1 MNAPALKND
10 NPLDI
15 IDDIGQF
22 ITETT
27 QTADEE
33 KKQGEKNLDILKKAG
48 IKEKDIK
55 TFGSDPTKINNIPEL
70 IGAIMT
76 ISYIA
81 HPAVQIIKGL
91 ITSRQLE
98 AQRIFLISEI
108 NRYGQEIANLR
119 NIDPTIRNDIFSRE
133 MTAYSIVQTLRNN
146 LINTGQESRAI
157 SASRSEQIQST
168 FKRLISITGFFLFNE
183 FISVMGSDYS
193 TWRLIN
199 SAINSLLS
207 IPTIYFE
214 ITLINPINW
223 FEVLKFWLRMYT
235 FISSSRKLSKDIL
248 KQIPIVGLF
257 IGQSSTGREKLKE
270 EGIDPLR
277 FLGETHLKTL
287 ASMYN
292 PLAVRPGKGEYSYC
306 GPGTRIDLRDI
317 KGTKDQFGLPMS
329 KPWSPP
335 INSLDLGCKFH
346 DYSYL
351 PDGKGGFTEE
361 SQITGDYAL
370 IRFCE
375 DILKNPDIGYLQKMD
390 TKLVKQIFEFKLEFA
405 HGVTVESIKKTEA
418 KKIGDAWRSKM
429 MNDPEILKI
438 QKDRKEISEQIM
450 KERKQRIADRD
461 KRIEAKKLGD
471 AWRSKMMNDPEIL
484 KIQKDRKEIS
494 EQIMKERKQRIAD
507 RDKNIERRAIAQI
520 KLDDLEV
527 LRKQALQSYQ
537 VYPPIVDVVKPSRR
551 GRDRRGRDIYILS
564 RQGQGQVA
572 IIPKKY
578 YQEEIIDSEPFEG
591 FYEEFFNP
599 EFGPPIIPPKP
610 PIQKTIDLSEP
621 TINIEIPKNK
631 NYPTKK
637 DFEEFKLKMFFLDKD
652 EAKRN
657 KELSKLIKLI
667 EQTKKKFLNNNNFI
681 PVFL

>member
-461 KRIEAKKLGD
+461 K
-471 AWRSKMMNDPEIL
+471 
-484 KIQKDRKEIS
+484 
-494 EQIMKERKQRIAD
+494 
-507 RDKNIERRAIAQI
+507 NIERRAIAQI

-551 GRDRRGRDIYILS
+551 SRDRRGRDIYILS

>member
-461 KRIEAKKLGD
+461 K
-471 AWRSKMMNDPEIL
+471 
-484 KIQKDRKEIS
+484 
-494 EQIMKERKQRIAD
+494 
-507 RDKNIERRAIAQI
+507 NIERRAIAQI

>member
-461 KRIEAKKLGD
+461 K
-471 AWRSKMMNDPEIL
+471 
-484 KIQKDRKEIS
+484 
-494 EQIMKERKQRIAD
+494 
-507 RDKNIERRAIAQI
+507 NIERRAIAQI

-551 GRDRRGRDIYILS
+551 GRDRRGRDIYISS